1 MATLIT
7 STLTAIAKT
16 TLITRPL
23 TTMAISSISKHGGK
37 RNDAQPR
44 SGLEPFTIINWRE
57 VESNRLDQ
65 RESTSHPSQS
75 SHASSPVV
83 PHFTSTSTHSAGLAR
98 PGAMIAFGRPPI
110 GWLEPG
116 NRPEAF
122 DDTRYTIT
130 RVRNKGEK
138 DEFSET
144 DFYTTEGDATSY
156 DSSSTDDSDDEDDH
170 ELWGGHS
177 MVKRKDARDGDT
189 LVESAAVTAV
199 NAAALTPARSPSSN
213 VSCVNLALA

>member
-1 MATLIT
+1 MSWSHLID
-7 STLTAIAKT
+7 SY
-16 TLITRPL
+16 RF
-23 TTMAISSISKHGGK
+23 SCCS
-37 RNDAQPR
+37 
-44 SGLEPFTIINWRE
+44 F
-57 VESNRLDQ
+57 
-65 RESTSHPSQS
+65 
-75 SHASSPVV
+75 
-83 PHFTSTSTHSAGLAR
+83 SA
-98 PGAMIAFGRPPI
+98 
-110 GWLEPG
+110 
-116 NRPEAF
+116 
-122 DDTRYTIT
+122 RYTIT

-199 NAAALTPARSPSSN
+199 NAAALTPARSVES
-213 VSCVNLALA
+213 